1 MNNACG
7 YKPPR
12 RPRAQFIINHVKIDK
27 LCVLRKHV
35 GCIVQWCMPLFMQE
49 HQQDVYNSI
58 HTGNTQYFVPIHIY
72 IEHTRIGPVCVSI
85 HASRAQGVLHV
96 CPYSYVQDT
105 HKMCYVPIS
114 MHRRKGLV
122 MCI

>member
-1 MNNACG
+1 MVALKAGWKGTGFPEFAQAVQGTSTVECLE
-7 YKPPR
+7 PEPR
-12 RPRAQFIINHVKIDK
+12 LISVWCHYFWHHK

-85 HASRAQGVLHV
+85 HASHAQGVL
-96 CPYSYVQDT
+96 YT
-105 HKMCYVPIS
+105 
-114 MHRRKGLV
+114 
-122 MCI
+122 